1 MSVSLR
7 PSTRLLGWVLLCAG
21 LLLGCGE
28 DAPPQQFAPPPL
40 LPDAVG
46 STVLLTP
53 ARQLIANGEDRGE
66 ITVLVKG
73 EDGAP
78 MAGRTVAVAV
88 SGEGN
93 VVTQPARTND
103 AGVAVGSV
111 VSTRGG
117 VKRVTASVAA
127 EGGSV
132 VLVSQPTFTFASP
145 VAARLEF
152 STSVVDG
159 SAGGRLPTLT
169 VRFVDEDGR
178 LVADATSPVT
188 LSLPVNPEGAI
199 LEGTLTVTP
208 VNGTARFDDLLVRK
222 VVVGRKLVA
231 SAPGVADGTLDSF
244 NVLPGTPA
252 SLEVE
257 GLEAVAV
264 AGTSRSAQ
272 VTVRDASGNVVTTYR
287 GTLGLLATDASAA
300 LPASHAFTPQDLGR
314 FTFTGITL
322 NRAGSH
328 QLTVRDVDVST
339 LSAQR
344 TVGVVAGAA
353 SVLAITSAPPA
364 ASVRGELSQVTVAL
378 HDAHGNVALVGAPRV
393 TLALEEGIPLAGVTQ
408 LAPVDGVARFTGLR
422 VDSDG
427 DYHLLATASGLTQA
441 RSQTLSIIDDIPPAQ
456 PTLALGT
463 PGTDSVTLT
472 WTAVGDDDLLG
483 RATAQSLR
491 YSVSP
496 IVTATDFDAA
506 TPVAAVGAPA
516 EPGTS
521 ESATLEDLTP
531 QQTYYAALR
540 VTDNRGNTALSNNL
554 AFQTQSNDVTQVVF
568 TPQPASGIAGQ
579 PLAEVV
585 VSLQNPQGDVVTT
598 ATLPV
603 TLSLVGGADFEP
615 VQVSAVAGVARFTNL
630 VLEEAGTYRFVASAN
645 GLTVQSDE
653 FDIDAAAPSEL
664 VLTGIASTVAA
675 GQASTVE
682 VTVVDAFGNIVR
694 DYTGT
699 VQFTSSDEDPDVEL
713 PASYT
718 FTAQDQGVRVF
729 TDGVALVTT
738 GLQRVT
744 ATGPSQLTGFV
755 ETQVTS
761 GTAHHLTLE
770 GLPAEVEAGSEHV
783 LTLTVRDEFDN
794 IVTGYTGIVELES
807 SDTRAERP
815 STLTFAAQDAGQ
827 HTFTVALK
835 SAGTQS
841 LTVSEAGGGLS
852 VEVEAEVTAGPA
864 VLMLLSVA
872 TPMPTVG
879 QPVNVTVTLQDAHEN
894 PASGYQG
901 TVEVRVAQDPGAT
914 PTPFTFTEASAGV
927 HVFSVTFSV
936 SQSTTVTAEDTG
948 APALTASQAV
958 NVLPAPPPPV
968 QPVRAH
974 PRR

>member
-7 PSTRLLGWVLLCAG
+7 PSTRLLGWVLLCLG

-28 DAPPQQFAPPPL
+28 DSPPQQFAPPPL
-40 LPDAVG
+40 MPDAVASG
-46 STVLLTP
+46 VLLTP
-53 ARQLIANGEDRGE
+53 SGQLIADGVSRGE
-66 ITVLVKG
+66 ITVFVKD
-73 EDGAP
+73 ENGAP

-93 VVTQPARTND
+93 VVTQPGRTD
-103 AGVAVGSV
+103 AAGVAVGFV
-111 VSTRGG
+111 ASTRGG

-145 VAARLEF
+145 VATRLEF
-152 STSVVDG
+152 SVSIVDG
-159 SAGGRLPTLT
+159 SAGARLPTLA
-169 VRFVDEDGR
+169 VSFVDANGR

-188 LSLPVNPEGAI
+188 LSLSANPEGAV
-199 LEGTLTVTP
+199 LEGTLTAPP

-222 VVVGRKLVA
+222 AVVGRRLVA

-244 NVLPGTPA
+244 NVLPGPPA

-264 AGTSRSAQ
+264 AGTQRSAQ

-287 GTLGLLATDASAA
+287 GTLGLLATDALAL
-300 LPASHAFTPQDLGR
+300 LPASHAFTPQDMGR

-322 NRAGSH
+322 NRAGVH
-328 QLTVRDVDVST
+328 QLTVLDVGLST
-339 LSAQR
+339 LSARR

-353 SVLAITSAPPA
+353 SVLAITSAPPV
-364 ASVRGELSQVTVAL
+364 ASVRGELAQVTVEL
-378 HDAHGNVALVGAPRV
+378 RDAHGNVALVGAPQV
-393 TLALEEGIPLAGVTQ
+393 TLALEEGGPLVGVTQ
-408 LAPVDGVARFTGLR
+408 VAPVDGVARFTGLR
-422 VDSDG
+422 VDTDG
-427 DYHLLATASGLTQA
+427 DFHLLATASGLTQA
-441 RSQTLSIIDDIPPAQ
+441 RSPTLSIIDDIPPAQ

-463 PGTDSVTLT
+463 LGTDSVTLT

-496 IVTATDFDAA
+496 IVTAADFDAA
-506 TPVAAVGAPA
+506 TPVAGVGAPA
-516 EPGTS
+516 EPGTA
-521 ESATLEDLTP
+521 ESATISDLMP

-540 VTDNRGNTALSNNL
+540 VTDNRGNAALSNSL

-585 VSLQNPQGDVVTT
+585 VSLQNPQGDVVTS

-603 TLSLVGGADFEP
+603 TLSLVGGEDFEP

-645 GLTVQSDE
+645 GLTTQSDE
-653 FDIDAAAPSEL
+653 FDIDAGAPSEL
-664 VLTGIASTVAA
+664 VLTGLASTVAA
-675 GQASTVE
+675 GHQSTVT
-682 VTVVDAFGNIVR
+682 VTVVDAFGNTVR
-694 DYTGT
+694 NHTGA
-699 VQFTSSDEDPDVEL
+699 VVLTSTDPDAGL
-713 PASYT
+713 PSSHT
-718 FTAQDQGVRVF
+718 FTAQDQGVHTFGTPV
-729 TDGVALVTT
+729 VLVTT
-738 GLQRVT
+738 GPQRVT
-744 ATGPSQLTGFV
+744 ATGASQLTGFV

-761 GTAHHLTLE
+761 GAAHHLTLE
-770 GLPAEVEAGSEHV
+770 GLPAVVEAGSEHV
-783 LTLTVRDEFDN
+783 LTLRVRDAFDN
-794 IVTGYTGIVELES
+794 LVTGYTGIVELES
-807 SDTRAERP
+807 SDTKAELP

-827 HTFTVALK
+827 RTFTVALK
-835 SAGTQS
+835 SSGTHS

-864 VLMLLSVA
+864 VSMSLTVA

-879 QPVNVTVTLQDAHEN
+879 QPVNVTVTLLDVHEN
-894 PASGYQG
+894 PASGYRG
-901 TVEVRVAQDPGAT
+901 TVAVRVDQDPGAA

-927 HVFSVTFSV
+927 HVFSVTFTE
-936 SQSTTVTAEDTG
+936 SQSTTVSAEDTG
-948 APALTASQAV
+948 NPALTASQAV
-958 NVLPAPPPPV
+958 NVLDAPAPPV
-968 QPVRAH
+968 QPLRAH